1 MKNFLKKMFY
11 WDAPAE
17 GAVFASLV
25 FWLGGW
31 CLATVFVLF
40 DGIAASFC
48 IAITELLT
56 TADFLE
62 WLFDWPQI
70 LLLAGFSVFVYHLIV
85 TGHFYHA
92 LIREKW
98 RYGIWLLTALLL
110 GGSVAAAWFY
120 GETGHLIFLYAMLY
134 WVFPLVCM
142 PKQWKWLIPAAFGPM
157 LIPLP
162 FTAAAETL
170 EYLLRDS
177 KSGEL
182 CLFSMHL
189 MAAAPWLLWP
199 LVLLAVLCGLCC
211 FKAYAGAAGKP
222 FRSLFGKGAAA
233 ITILFLLTY
242 GVSFGTACTARWRT
256 DRSFA
261 ALEKHFGRPVN
272 AEGLKDLYYQNRK
285 PDGAFWRK
293 ALALKPKY
301 QQRDSGWAET
311 GKVNDL
317 IAHPDFHLSPEEL
330 SAWRKRL
337 ESSRNLRELEEL
349 FETELPAFEYDF
361 RQGRIAAITFPEFLI
376 LREFAWIEAW
386 RVRFA
391 VADRDPAAA
400 SAALARIRRGRD
412 HLAREIFL
420 VPALVM
426 CAVENI
432 RLDALERFLSSGL
445 PSDAW
450 LAGEQK
456 RLAEFRKRMATV
468 NYHALYGE
476 AVMIMDACWLVAS
489 GSTGSTSPADPD
501 LEMAPTPGLYGYR
514 WLFPAGWYQLTRARG
529 ILAESYRTTDLSLVV
544 YKRDLSDTAKQLAG
558 LFLPALNSAGK
569 KLHALSA
576 RCLAM
581 ETLIG
586 IELEKRRSGKYPDK
600 LENPPIDPFGEPLI
614 YRKGKMPYI
623 QYQRTVGTDHPYGE
637 EKRITVDA
645 VAVWSKGPDR
655 KDDQGLNYWN
665 ENGKRIDDAR
675 AMLIT
680 EPKGILP

>member
-1 MKNFLKKMFY
+1 MTKLLRRMFY

-17 GAVFASLV
+17 GAVFGSLL
-25 FWLGGW
+25 FWLGSW
-31 CLATVFVLF
+31 CLATLFVFF
-40 DGIAASFC
+40 DGLAASFC

-56 TADFLE
+56 AADFLE

-70 LLLAGFSVFVYHLIV
+70 LLLAGFAVFVYHLIV

-98 RYGIWLLTALLL
+98 LYGIWLLTVLLL

-120 GETGHLIFLYAMLY
+120 GGKGLLIFLYAMLY
-134 WVFPLVCM
+134 WVFPPICM
-142 PKQWKWLIPAAFGPM
+142 PKQWKWLIPAAFGPL
-157 LIPLP
+157 LILLP
-162 FTAAAETL
+162 FAAATETL
-170 EYLLRDS
+170 DYLLCS
-177 KSGEL
+177 TTKSGNPVR
-182 CLFSMHL
+182 FAMAL

-233 ITILFLLTY
+233 MTILFLLTY
-242 GVSFGTACTARWRT
+242 GVSFGTACAARCRT

-261 ALEKHFGRPVN
+261 ALEKHFGRPVS

-317 IAHPDFHLSPEEL
+317 TAHPDFHLSPEEL

-337 ESSRNLRELEEL
+337 ESSRNLRELEKL

-361 RQGRIAAITFPEFLI
+361 RQGRIAAVTFPEFLI

-386 RVRFA
+386 RMRFA
-391 VADRDPAAA
+391 ISDRDPAAA
-400 SAALARIRRGRD
+400 SAALERIRRGSD
-412 HLAREIFL
+412 HLAREILL
-420 VPALVM
+420 VPVLVM

-450 LAGEQK
+450 LAGERK
-456 RLAEFRKRMATV
+456 RLADFRKRMKTV
-468 NYHALYGE
+468 NYHALYGN
-476 AVMIMDACWLVAS
+476 AVEIMDVCCMIAFGS
-489 GSTGSTSPADPD
+489 PGSTPQSDPD
-501 LEMAPTPGLYGYR
+501 LEIAPTPGLYGFR
-514 WLFPAGWYQLTRARG
+514 WLFPVWWYQLTRARR

-558 LFLPALNSAGK
+558 LFLPGLNSAGK

-586 IELEKRRSGKYPDK
+586 IELEKRRTGKYPDK
-600 LENPPIDPFGEPLI
+600 LENPPVDPFGEPLL

-623 QYQRTVGTDHPYGE
+623 QYQRTTGTDQPYGK

-645 VAVWSKGPDR
+645 VAVWSKGPNR
-655 KDDQGLNYWN
+655 KDDQGLNYYRKVN
-665 ENGKRIDDAR
+665 DKTDDAR
-675 AMLIT
+675 AMMIF
-680 EPKGILP
+680 KNNNGQ

>member
-1 MKNFLKKMFY
+1 MKKLLRKMFY
-11 WDAPAE
+11 WNVPAE
-17 GAVFASLV
+17 GAVFASLLL
-25 FWLGGW
+25 WLGGW

-56 TADFLE
+56 AADFLE

-70 LLLAGFSVFVYHLIV
+70 LLLAGFAVFVYHLIV
-85 TGHFYHA
+85 TGHFYHT

-142 PKQWKWLIPAAFGPM
+142 PKQWKWLIPAAFGPI
-157 LIPLP
+157 LFLFP
-162 FTAAAETL
+162 FAAAAETL
-170 EYLLRDS
+170 DYLLDS
-177 KSGEL
+177 TVKSVYPVP
-182 CLFSMHL
+182 FAMHL

-199 LVLLAVLCGLCC
+199 LVLLAVLCGFCC

-222 FRSLFGKGAAA
+222 FRTLFGKGAAA
-233 ITILFLLTY
+233 MTILFLLTY
-242 GVSFGTACTARWRT
+242 GVSLGTAYAARCRT

-261 ALEKHFGRPVN
+261 ELEKHFGRPVS
-272 AEGLKDLYYQNRK
+272 AAGLKELYYLDRK

-293 ALALKPKY
+293 ALALTKPDY
-301 QQRDSGWAET
+301 LQRDSDSSEIE
-311 GKVNDL
+311 KVSDL
-317 IAHPDFHLSPEEL
+317 ITHPDFRLPPEEL
-330 SAWRKRL
+330 SAWRKKL
-337 ESSRNLRELEEL
+337 ESSRNLRELEKL
-349 FETELPAFEYDF
+349 FETELPAFECDF
-361 RQGRIAAITFPEFLI
+361 RQGMIAAILFPELNI
-376 LREFAWIEAW
+376 LREFAFGEAW

-420 VPALVM
+420 VPVLVM

-432 RLDALERFLSSGL
+432 RLDALEGFLSSGL

-489 GSTGSTSPADPD
+489 GCSIPPEEDMS
-501 LEMAPTPGLYGYR
+501 PTPGLYEYR
-514 WLFPAGWYQLTRARG
+514 WLFPAGWYQLTRTRG

-586 IELEKRRSGKYPDK
+586 IELEKRRTGKYPDT
-600 LENPPIDPFGEPLI
+600 LENPPLDPFGEPLI

-623 QYQRTVGTDHPYGE
+623 QYQRTAGSDHPYGK
-637 EKRITVDA
+637 EKRIMVDA

-665 ENGKRIDDAR
+665 DNDKADDVR
-675 AMLIT
+675 AMMIFK
-680 EPKGILP
+680 KGDRD

>member
-1 MKNFLKKMFY
+1 MRELLRKMFY
-11 WDAPAE
+11 WNAPAE
-17 GAVFASLV
+17 GAAFASLL

-56 TADFLE
+56 AADFLE

-85 TGHFYHA
+85 TGHFYHT

-98 RYGIWLLTALLL
+98 RYGIWFLTALLL

-120 GETGHLIFLYAMLY
+120 GETGLLIFLYVMLY

-142 PKQWKWLIPAAFGPM
+142 PKQWKWLIPAAFGPI
-157 LIPLP
+157 LLLFP
-162 FTAAAETL
+162 FAAAAETL
-170 EYLLRDS
+170 DYLLDS
-177 KSGEL
+177 TVKSEYPVP
-182 CLFSMHL
+182 FAMHL

-222 FRSLFGKGAAA
+222 FRTLFGKGAAA
-233 ITILFLLTY
+233 MTILFLLTY
-242 GVSFGTACTARWRT
+242 GVSLGTAYAARCRT
-256 DRSFA
+256 DRSLA
-261 ALEKHFGRPVN
+261 ELEKHFGRSVS
-272 AEGLKDLYYQNRK
+272 AAGLKELYYLNRK

-293 ALALKPKY
+293 ALALKPGSQPQKNY
-301 QQRDSGWAET
+301 
-311 GKVNDL
+311 DL
-317 IAHPDFHLSPEEL
+317 MRHPAFRLPPEEL
-330 SAWRKRL
+330 AGWRKRL
-337 ESSRNLRELEEL
+337 ESSRKLHELEML
-349 FETELPAFEYDF
+349 FETELPAFECDF
-361 RQGRIAAITFPEFLI
+361 RQGMIAAILFPELNI
-376 LREFAWIEAW
+376 LREFAFGEAW

-400 SAALARIRRGRD
+400 SAALARFSHVRD
-412 HLAREIFL
+412 YLARQIFL
-420 VPALVM
+420 IPALVM

-456 RLAEFRKRMATV
+456 RLAEFRKRMETV

-489 GSTGSTSPADPD
+489 GSIGSTSPADPD
-501 LEMAPTPGLYGYR
+501 LEMAPTPGLYEYR
-514 WLFPAGWYQLTRARG
+514 WLFPAGWYQLTRTRR

-558 LFLPALNSAGK
+558 LFLPTLNSAGK

-586 IELEKRRSGKYPDK
+586 IELEKRSTGKYPDT
-600 LENPPIDPFGEPLI
+600 LENPPLDPFGEPLI
-614 YRKGKMPYI
+614 YRKGKLPYI
-623 QYQRTVGTDHPYGE
+623 QYQRTAGSDHPYGK

-645 VAVWSKGPDR
+645 VAVWSKGADR
-655 KDDQGLNYWN
+655 KDDQGLSNWK
-665 ENGKRIDDAR
+665 ENGERTDDAR